1 MSIYGHYAQ
10 QYYGNKIDFPKES
23 FLIAGISFYQENCEG
38 IDTDVELSMVPEPE
52 NEYDKTAISIMNNDK
67 LIGYVPMKPEY
78 YKNLCNENISEP
90 LKIINIKKI
99 KGNYGIRVIPTT
111 THGSIFMFVSLYYT
125 ALDYVHNT
133 F

>member
-52 NEYDKTAISIMNNDK
+52 NEYDQTAISIMNNDK

-99 KGNYGIRVIPTT
+99 KGNYGIRVIPKCFFKED
-111 THGSIFMFVSLYYT
+111 I
-125 ALDYVHNT
+125 
-133 F
+133 

>member
-52 NEYDKTAISIMNNDK
+52 NEYDKKAISIMNNDK

-99 KGNYGIRVIPTT
+99 KGNYGIRVIPKRFFKED
-111 THGSIFMFVSLYYT
+111 I
-125 ALDYVHNT
+125 
-133 F
+133 